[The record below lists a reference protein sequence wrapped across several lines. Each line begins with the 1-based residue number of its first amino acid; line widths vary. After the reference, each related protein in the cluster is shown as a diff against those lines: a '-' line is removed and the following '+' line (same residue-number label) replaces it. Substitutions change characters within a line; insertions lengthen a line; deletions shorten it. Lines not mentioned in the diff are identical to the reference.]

1 MPTEF
6 DRWPG
11 LLNQGHVRRA
21 ALALGAFVIMVTSNG
36 AASHPSACLPT
47 SGPDGVGKT
56 NTGSVGRAVA
66 AAPCLDRALGCLPSK
81 ASTDSLPRPT
91 AAPARSVA
99 VTGKQIEPMQLPDLN
114 TPRSNRGCDAASSP
128 NCRPQQAATK
138 QVADENRTMALAK
151 AVTPTKVNENGLT
164 LPDLNAQKVWAEML
178 RAH

>member
-11 LLNQGHVRRA
+11 LSNRGHLRRA

-36 AASHPSACLPT
+36 AASPPNACLPT

-81 ASTDSLPRPT
+81 ALTDALPRPT
-91 AAPARSVA
+91 AAPARSVP
-99 VTGKQIEPMQLPDLN
+99 VTGKQIQPMQLPDLN
-114 TPRSNRGCDAASSP
+114 TPRSNRGCDATSSP
-128 NCRPQQAATK
+128 NCRPQQAATQ
-138 QVADENRTMALAK
+138 QVADENRARTLAK
-151 AVTPTKVNENGLT
+151 AFAPTKVSESGLA
-164 LPDLNAQKVWAEML
+164 LPDLNAQKVLAVC
-178 RAH
+178 AG